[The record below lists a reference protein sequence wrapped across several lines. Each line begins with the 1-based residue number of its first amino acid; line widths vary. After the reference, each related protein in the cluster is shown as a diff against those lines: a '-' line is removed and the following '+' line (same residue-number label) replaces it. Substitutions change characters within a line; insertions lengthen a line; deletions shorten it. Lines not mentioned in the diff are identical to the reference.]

1 MFIVIGFMLAG
12 IVIGY
17 LLRKRKLVFIHR
29 IILTLIWLLLF
40 LLGLEVGANESVI
53 LQFGKLGFDAF
64 VLATAGTV
72 GSVVAAWLLWNTSR
86 NKTPE
91 K

>member
-64 VLATAGTV
+64 VLATAGTI

>member
-64 VLATAGTV
+64 VLATAGTT